1 MKLAASKSPRNSDSF
16 TDFGK
21 EGQSLRNS
29 RTSFSAKVG
38 SVRITL
44 PSLRRSRRM
53 KILPFIGRGMLYG
66 TGIFLLLWGLYTCG
80 VLLLLRDGGL
90 DILNSLIAVFGGC
103 LFIFLANHER
113 AVCRKSSTGINS

>member
-1 MKLAASKSPRNSDSF
+1 MKLATSKSPRNSGSF

-21 EGQSLRNS
+21 EEQSLRNS

-38 SVRITL
+38 SVKISV
-44 PSLRRSRRM
+44 PSLRRSRKVR
-53 KILPFIGRGMLYG
+53 IIPFIGRGMLYG
-66 TGIFLLLWGLYTCG
+66 TGIFLLLWGIYTCG
-80 VLLLLRDGGL
+80 ILLLRRDAGL

-113 AVCRKSSTGINS
+113 AVCPKNRNGNNK